1 MSSMFVSLL
10 LKGIMKTQKDVVGKW
25 DRHSQLV
32 YFGQT
37 FWGEYGE

>member
-1 MSSMFVSLL
+1 
-10 LKGIMKTQKDVVGKW
+10 MKTQKDVIGKW

-37 FWGEYGE
+37 FWGDYNE